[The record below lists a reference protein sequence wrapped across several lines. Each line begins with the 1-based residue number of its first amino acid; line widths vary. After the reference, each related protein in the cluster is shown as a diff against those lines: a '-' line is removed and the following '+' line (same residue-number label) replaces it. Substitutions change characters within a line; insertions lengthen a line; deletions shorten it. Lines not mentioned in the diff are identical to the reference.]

1 MTYSHKT
8 ILDVSPSGPR
18 HVIARFKR
26 RGRGSRNWQ
35 FIVDGFAE
43 VLTRTR
49 KRRGREWTLPE
60 GGRSLG
66 RGRPLKISRQVYR
79 AARVEVVIID
89 EVADALDDGTFV
101 IEDDWLFIESSSADE
116 SEEDDS

>member
-1 MTYSHKT
+1 MTHSHKT

-18 HVIARFKR
+18 HLIARFRR

-43 VLTRTR
+43 VLTRVR

-66 RGRPLKISRQVYR
+66 RVSP
-79 AARVEVVIID
+79 
-89 EVADALDDGTFV
+89 
-101 IEDDWLFIESSSADE
+101 
-116 SEEDDS
+116 

>member
-1 MTYSHKT
+1 MTNSHKT

-18 HVIARFKR
+18 HVIARFRR

-43 VLTRTR
+43 VLARAR
-49 KRRGREWTLPE
+49 MRRGREWTVPQ

-66 RGRPLKISRQVYR
+66 RGLPLKIGRHVYR
-79 AARVEVVIID
+79 AARAEFVVID

-101 IEDDWLFIESSSADE
+101 IEDNWLFSENRGVGE
-116 SEEDDS
+116 SEEDGS